1 MSHVNAGVLE
11 KIIKRLD
18 EKYGK
23 DASFAVHPDMKS
35 HTGITMSLGKG
46 SPFSSS
52 ISQKL
57 NTKSSN
63 EAELIGV
70 DDGMPLV
77 IWRTRNFMV
86 EQGYNVKDNVV
97 YEDNQSA
104 ILLERNGR
112 ASSGRRTRHVNIRYF
127 FVTDRVKNGELRIE
141 YFVVLGTCG
150 DFFTKPLQGS
160 AFKRQKDTSH

>member
-1 MSHVNAGVLE
+1 
-11 KIIKRLD
+11 
-18 EKYGK
+18 
-23 DASFAVHPDMKS
+23 
-35 HTGITMSLGKG
+35 MSLGKG
-46 SPFSSS
+46 SPFFSS

-57 NTKSSN
+57 STKSST

-77 IWRTRNFMV
+77 IWTRNFMI

-97 YEDNQSA
+97 YQDNQSA

-141 YFVVLGTCG
+141 YCPTGTMICII
-150 DFFTKPLQGS
+150 
-160 AFKRQKDTSH
+160 